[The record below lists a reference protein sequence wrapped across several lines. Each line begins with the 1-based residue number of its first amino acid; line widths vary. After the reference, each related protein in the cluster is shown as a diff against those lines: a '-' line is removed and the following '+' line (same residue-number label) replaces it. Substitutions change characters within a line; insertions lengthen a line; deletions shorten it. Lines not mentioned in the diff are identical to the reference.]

1 MAQTKTFGIKLDG
14 FTPVVVNMDSVSE
27 DELWI
32 HDETDR
38 GKANVLMRFYQDP
51 SLEGNFP
58 RPFGIFYTA
67 ERACY
72 EGLLIDQLAEAKS
85 KFSEGDLNEL
95 LRGKSTWT
103 IS

>member
-1 MAQTKTFGIKLDG
+1 
-14 FTPVVVNMDSVSE
+14 MDYVSE

-38 GKANVLMRFYQDP
+38 GKAIVLMRFYQDP